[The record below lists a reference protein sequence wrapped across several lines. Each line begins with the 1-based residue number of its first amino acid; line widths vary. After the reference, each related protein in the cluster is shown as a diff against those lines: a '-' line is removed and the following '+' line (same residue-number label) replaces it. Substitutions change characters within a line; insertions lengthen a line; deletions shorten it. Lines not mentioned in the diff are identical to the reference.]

1 MKKQRK
7 DSMLEG
13 INGYVAHQRDK
24 SPAGF
29 IIITALVA
37 SIISNIVSEGFRYVR
52 ERNGRYPK
60 AQ

>member
-1 MKKQRK
+1 
-7 DSMLEG
+7 MLEG